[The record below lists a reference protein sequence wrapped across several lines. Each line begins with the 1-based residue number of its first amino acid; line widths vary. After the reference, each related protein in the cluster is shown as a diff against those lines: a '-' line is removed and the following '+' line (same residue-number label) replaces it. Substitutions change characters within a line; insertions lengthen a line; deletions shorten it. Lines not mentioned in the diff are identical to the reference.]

1 MHLPIGEFLYSLKS
15 ALDNKMESLAERDQ
29 KVKRD
34 QANCH
39 YVGPKSQKLLGR
51 IKERGFK
58 QVFDSLDEDKVFHC
72 NPALYLTAFSSDT
85 ADHNFYTSSA
95 LLSRHLIFYRVAC
108 LASPGWFC
116 TVGNCQFAA
125 VM

>member
-58 QVFDSLDEDKVFHC
+58 QVFDSLDEDKVCHC

-95 LLSRHLIFYRVAC
+95 FLSRHSIFY
-108 LASPGWFC
+108 
-116 TVGNCQFAA
+116 
-125 VM
+125 

>member
-58 QVFDSLDEDKVFHC
+58 QVFDSLDEDKVCHC

-95 LLSRHLIFYRVAC
+95 QPS
-108 LASPGWFC
+108 
-116 TVGNCQFAA
+116 
-125 VM
+125 